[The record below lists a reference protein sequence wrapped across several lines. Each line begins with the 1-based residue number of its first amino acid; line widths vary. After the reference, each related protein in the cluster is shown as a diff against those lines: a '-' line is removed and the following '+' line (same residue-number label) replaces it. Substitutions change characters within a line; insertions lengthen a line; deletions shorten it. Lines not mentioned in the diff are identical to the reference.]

1 MSINN
6 IAVSLKIQH
15 QTTWFKTAYK
25 AVSHTPK
32 RGVGGSNPLWDARKP
47 LQAFFRGLQR
57 FLFLL
62 LPVISTFVTGK
73 FLCADT
79 RAAIQETR
87 NEYSCRRELAAG
99 AFVV

>member
-1 MSINN
+1 MGISYQ
-6 IAVSLKIQH
+6 KKRQ
-15 QTTWFKTAYK
+15 
-25 AVSHTPK
+25 TPK
-32 RGVGGSNPLWDARKP
+32 RGAGGSNPLWDATAA
-47 LQAFFRGLQR
+47 LQALFWGLQR
-57 FLFLL
+57 FLLLL